1 MCHIY
6 VPVMGKRR
14 VGRNHLPHHLMPR
27 LGSGIQCSFSH
38 GELSQE
44 AISNS
49 KGVWE
54 IPVSWVI
61 VSSYNTVIIRKGR
74 MVFFSVDNQHY
85 LSGFGSIVSILD
97 LIQLFVNL
105 TNHRRRKDMNLPAS
119 LVSFT
124 EFESQS

>member
-1 MCHIY
+1 
-6 VPVMGKRR
+6 MGKGR

-54 IPVSWVI
+54 IPASWVI
-61 VSSYNTVIIRKGR
+61 VSSYNTVIINKKKKKKGENG
-74 MVFFSVDNQHY
+74 FFSVDNQHY
-85 LSGFGSIVSILD
+85 LSGFGSIVSIYFRLD
-97 LIQLFVNL
+97 SAFCKS
-105 TNHRRRKDMNLPAS
+105 H
-119 LVSFT
+119 
-124 EFESQS
+124 